1 MYLITGG
8 AGFIGSNLVEY
19 LINTGEAVRVL
30 DDFSTGREENL
41 EPFAGKFE
49 LVRGSLLDE
58 ATVAVAVKGCD
69 YVLHQGAIP
78 SVPRSIAAPQAT
90 NDANV
95 RGTLNVQIAARDAG
109 IKRLVMASSSS
120 VYGDSPTLPKVETMP
135 TNPKSIYAASKLIG
149 EHYARVFGDVFG
161 LSVVCLR
168 YFNVFG
174 PRQDPHSEYAAVIPK
189 FIRMIQRGES
199 PTVHGDG
206 GQTRDFTYIDNV
218 VQANVKAAT
227 APGLTGATI
236 INIACGDRISILDLV
251 DAINRILGTNVQP
264 TFTPNRAGDV
274 KHSLADI
281 SLAADKIGYKPEVD
295 LDEGL
300 RRTIDSMGDE

>member
-19 LINTGEAVRVL
+19 LIGKGESVRVL

-41 EPFAGKFE
+41 APFAGKFE

-58 ATVAVAVKGCD
+58 SAVAAAVAGCD

-109 IKRLVMASSSS
+109 VKRLVMASSSS

-218 VQANVKAAT
+218 IQANINAAT

-251 DAINRILGTNVQP
+251 AAINRILGTNVQP
-264 TFTPNRAGDV
+264 TFSPSRAGDV

-281 SLAADKIGYKPEVD
+281 NLAAEKIGYKPEVD
-295 LDEGL
+295 LEEGL
-300 RRTIDSMGDE
+300 RRTIKAMMVE